1 MQKYVKK
8 TVAAS
13 LCVGLMAPTLVA
25 CTKSD
30 SGDNKTEKVLRI
42 ATSMGY
48 GGDNEYF
55 RQRFTEL
62 FEFANPNIKLEFIST
77 SDDRYMY
84 GGRPDPK
91 EKPKDPMDKL
101 KEVMTGDNP
110 PDVVM
115 VGYDQLPELISNN
128 MLKQLDQDIA
138 KDKFDTSDLVPAV
151 IEGIKKAG
159 DGKIY
164 ALAPTFYSS
173 AMIYNKKIFDEA
185 GVQYPTDKMTWD
197 QTFDLARRLTKGE
210 GENRKYGFSFSP
222 HNMGDDIFYATQMY
236 TAPLDLKTFDDK
248 GEKMTVDSDQWEK
261 VWKTLLQLKTEK
273 ILPEPVDFSKRR
285 NPGPNEDFNP
295 FMDDDF
301 LSGRVA
307 MSIISYGQI
316 SQYTNVM
323 KNSANIKGITPFEWD
338 VVTVPVHQEAPEYGG
353 NIGLE
358 GLMGINA
365 KAQNA
370 EDAWKFI
377 KFINSEEWARLK
389 ASSTYNLVS
398 RQKYIKP
405 KDGAEFNIK
414 AFTTLLPA
422 PSRDYKVYREKP
434 GLYDVER
441 LGSQKFQQVVQ
452 NKLQV
457 RDALKQWQTEG
468 DAMLQKIKEN
478 PNAQFDS
485 MMQGG

>member
-8 TVAAS
+8 TVAVS

-25 CTKSD
+25 CTKSG
-30 SGDNKTEKVLRI
+30 SGDSKTEKVLRI

-48 GGDNEYF
+48 GGDNEYI

-91 EKPKDPMDKL
+91 EKPQDPMEKL

-115 VGYDQLPELISNN
+115 VGYDQLPELINNN

-138 KDKFDTSDLVPAV
+138 KDKFDTSDIVPAV
-151 IEGIKKAG
+151 IEGIKKVG
-159 DGKIY
+159 SGKIY

-173 AMIYNKKIFDEA
+173 ALIYNKKLFDEA

-197 QTFDLARRLTKGE
+197 QTFDLARRLAKGE
-210 GENRKYGFSFSP
+210 GENRKYGFSFAP
-222 HNMGDDIFYATQMY
+222 YNMGDDIFYASRTY
-236 TAPLDLKTFDDK
+236 TAALDLKVFDDK
-248 GEKMTVDSDQWEK
+248 GEKMTVDSDQWEN
-261 VWKTLLQLKTEK
+261 VWKTMLQLKTEK
-273 ILPEPVDFSKRR
+273 ILPEPIDFSKRR
-285 NPGPNEDFNP
+285 SGPNEDFNP

-323 KNSANIKGITPFEWD
+323 KNAANIKGITPFEWD
-338 VVTVPVHQEAPEYGG
+338 VVTMPVHQEAPEYGG
-353 NIGLE
+353 NIDLD

-377 KFINSEEWARLK
+377 KFINGEDWARLK
-389 ASSTYNLVS
+389 ATTTHNLVS

-422 PSRDYKVYREKP
+422 PGLDYKIYREKP
-434 GLYDVER
+434 ALHDVER
-441 LGSQKFQQVVQ
+441 LGSQKFQQVLQ

-478 PNAQFDS
+478 PNAPLDP
-485 MMQGG
+485 MTQGG